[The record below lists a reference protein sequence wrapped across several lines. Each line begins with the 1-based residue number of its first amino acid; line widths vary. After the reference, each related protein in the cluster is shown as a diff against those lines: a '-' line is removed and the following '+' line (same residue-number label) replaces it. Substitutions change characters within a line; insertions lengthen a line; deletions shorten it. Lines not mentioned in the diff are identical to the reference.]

1 VAVRCAVQ
9 QFILKFAK
17 SEIPVLHG
25 DPPYWKNC
33 STGMDSSHILY
44 STVFAVLDSYIS
56 VLNTTSTPGQLNEN
70 NESYL
75 PAEVNLYSV
84 TFIIDLLIVSLCL
97 FTSE

>member
-1 VAVRCAVQ
+1 M
-9 QFILKFAK
+9 
-17 SEIPVLHG
+17 EIPPIGKIVALGWILHTL
-25 DPPYWKNC
+25 C
-33 STGMDSSHILY
+33 
-44 STVFAVLDSYIS
+44 TVFAVLDSYIS